1 MPAFSQRNAATEVL
15 TFKEGL
21 LSPIAH
27 DLRIRVQ
34 RFDVTVEDGEVEG
47 DFDLGSLTVSCA
59 RKDGA
64 DEPGLLS
71 DADKEK
77 IRLTMLQDVLH
88 TARYPD
94 THFHAR
100 LDTLRDGY
108 IDGELELH
116 GESHAVRAKLV
127 DEPAGVRVSVEVHQP
142 TFGIKPYQ
150 AMFGTLRVRADVVI
164 DVLLQGTTIQELLD
178 A

>member
-1 MPAFSQRNAATEVL
+1 MPAFSQRNATAEVL

-47 DFDLGSLTVSCA
+47 DFDLGSLVVTCA
-59 RKDGA
+59 RKEGI
-64 DEPGLLS
+64 DEPGTLS
-71 DADKEK
+71 EADKEK
-77 IRLTMLQDVLH
+77 IRQTMQQEVLH
-88 TARYPD
+88 TSRYPD
-94 THFHAR
+94 THFRAD
-100 LDTLRDGY
+100 LGSLADGY
-108 IDGELELH
+108 ITGELELH
-116 GESHAVRAKLV
+116 GETREVRARISE
-127 DEPAGVRVSVEVHQP
+127 EPAGVRVSVDVHQP
-142 TFGIKPYQ
+142 DFGIKPYS